1 MSQWKSSI
9 AILMGI
15 VILVADVSWL
25 IVGSSYTYLPWLI
38 LGGVIFL
45 ATLVWVALDVS
56 MMRETRNPARMKDE
70 KRRTAATMK

>member
-45 ATLVWVALDVS
+45 ATLVWVRSGRLY
-56 MMRETRNPARMKDE
+56 DE
-70 KRRTAATMK
+70 GDTKSG